1 MKIKRSTFLDAWLVI
16 ANNVIESFN
25 GVMVL
30 LLIVLWLTLDF
41 LPKTRLDPPATIS
54 LYLALVGLV
63 VLAVF
68 ARSGQVADKFVP
80 HKVAELSQYLNIAS
94 MVLFAAILTF
104 ASPRY
109 PLLVLAIMAMLQ
121 LMFTNRDIL
130 FDSAVMVIISSRVPE
145 ERQSE
150 FFTWNFRANLVV
162 PLTAPIVGTWLFEHN
177 KYLAIG
183 VCTLLSLAS
192 AALLSWTRRKW
203 VPRDTFNE
211 KPDISLRAYIR
222 EFSRKLDKKEKD
234 FRGFKAFKHLNFAGI
249 ILFIMAAEA
258 LGNRSRE
265 AYDVFFVT
273 ETFHQPATSFG
284 LISVFMFIGT
294 VLGTSLKSVIASRW
308 KQWWWPVAFYV
319 VFALSFLSRGLAPN
333 VLLFLLAGG
342 VNGFAAGFSGGI
354 FEVAWVSNTT
364 KEHLGAVSAAKS
376 AYFTIVSTGGYLIW
390 AVFAWWGNSVSPT
403 FMADYGYRIACVI
416 GGGFILIAAVSSIR
430 LYRHVD
436 WTGTA
441 EPMSTVTT
449 PETNAEATESTDCI

>member
-68 ARSGQVADKFVP
+68 ARSGQVADKFAP

-94 MVLFAAILTF
+94 MVLFAAILTL

-203 VPRDTFNE
+203 VPRDTFN
-211 KPDISLRAYIR
+211 
-222 EFSRKLDKKEKD
+222 
-234 FRGFKAFKHLNFAGI
+234 
-249 ILFIMAAEA
+249 
-258 LGNRSRE
+258 
-265 AYDVFFVT
+265 
-273 ETFHQPATSFG
+273 
-284 LISVFMFIGT
+284 
-294 VLGTSLKSVIASRW
+294 
-308 KQWWWPVAFYV
+308 
-319 VFALSFLSRGLAPN
+319 
-333 VLLFLLAGG
+333 
-342 VNGFAAGFSGGI
+342 
-354 FEVAWVSNTT
+354 
-364 KEHLGAVSAAKS
+364 
-376 AYFTIVSTGGYLIW
+376 
-390 AVFAWWGNSVSPT
+390 
-403 FMADYGYRIACVI
+403 
-416 GGGFILIAAVSSIR
+416 
-430 LYRHVD
+430 
-436 WTGTA
+436 
-441 EPMSTVTT
+441 
-449 PETNAEATESTDCI
+449 